1 MKSTRQ
7 RQDEAVERLEK
18 LCVQADERA
27 KRAEERQ
34 EALAK
39 ELRETR
45 RDLEQVA
52 AAAGTP
58 VKKPVEDEVVDVD
71 ALKAENEALKAKL
84 AEAEAK
90 AAAAI
95 DA

>member
-1 MKSTRQ
+1 M
-7 RQDEAVERLEK
+7 ERLEK

-39 ELRETR
+39 ELRKTR
-45 RDLEQVA
+45 RDLEHVA

-58 VKKPVEDEVVDVD
+58 VKKKVEEDDEVVDVD

>member
-1 MKSTRQ
+1 
-7 RQDEAVERLEK
+7 VERLEK
-18 LCVQADERA
+18 LCLEADKRA

-39 ELRETR
+39 QLTETR
-45 RDLEQVA
+45 RDLEKVA
-52 AAAGTP
+52 ESTGTP
-58 VKKPVEDEVVDVD
+58 VKKRVEEEEDEVVDVD
-71 ALKAENEALKAKL
+71 ALKAENDVLKAKL
-84 AEAEAK
+84 AKIGE